1 MDMNSI
7 RTVSVLKSMTI
18 VLSMFG
24 SMQTKKLTL
33 MKSKAAKKSVNVVTR
48 VTTLTV
54 TTNVSNSQKTAKR
67 LTNTENVLNAAKVSS
82 SRVTNVLLT
91 IIVKNTDGLM
101 LETNGTV
108 LKLKA
113 VKKVCKCC
121 EKGYYLDCDYKCV
134 KLPDYCEKANKYGEC
149 TECCKGYKLIE
160 GVCKVDDHCEEY
172 GWLDAGKKWQ
182 KTYVKGCLKVCKCC
196 EKGFYLDCDNKC
208 QPLPCHCEEAYT
220 DGSCKCCEKGYELC
234 DGKCVEKK
242 KDNRRY

>member
-33 MKSKAAKKSVNVVTR
+33 MKSKAVKRSVSVVTR

-91 IIVKNTDGLM
+91 IIVKNTDGLIP
-101 LETNGTV
+101 ETDGTV
-108 LKLKA
+108 PKLKA
-113 VKKVCKCC
+113 VKRSVNV
-121 EKGYYLDCDYKCV
+121 V
-134 KLPDYCEKANKYGEC
+134 KRVTTSTVTTNVLNSQIIVKKLTNMENALNAAKAIN
-149 TECCKGYKLIE
+149 
-160 GVCKVDDHCEEY
+160 
-172 GWLDAGKKWQ
+172 
-182 KTYVKGCLKVCKCC
+182 
-196 EKGFYLDCDNKC
+196 
-208 QPLPCHCEEAYT
+208 
-220 DGSCKCCEKGYELC
+220 
-234 DGKCVEKK
+234 
-242 KDNRRY
+242 

>member
-33 MKSKAAKKSVNVVTR
+33 MKSKAVKRSVSVVTR

-134 KLPDYCEKANKYGEC
+134 KLPDYCEKANK
-149 TECCKGYKLIE
+149 
-160 GVCKVDDHCEEY
+160 
-172 GWLDAGKKWQ
+172 
-182 KTYVKGCLKVCKCC
+182 
-196 EKGFYLDCDNKC
+196 
-208 QPLPCHCEEAYT
+208 
-220 DGSCKCCEKGYELC
+220 
-234 DGKCVEKK
+234 
-242 KDNRRY
+242 